1 MFPTNRHVR
10 PRTPSCGWRAC
21 TQLLGATV
29 VFLVAASAGSSA
41 PAAPHAPQAHQAGM
55 GGPYIP
61 ADLPATI
68 AGRVP
73 FAYAGA
79 MDALHPGRDDAL
91 ELSASLWASPLPGA
105 HENLPQLLPV
115 SPVRITSGFGRRH
128 DPLGRGDAFHSG
140 IDFAG
145 AVGTPVHASGDGVVT
160 QARYSKDYGNVVMI
174 DHGQGVVTLYAHN
187 SRLEVRTGDVV
198 LAGQEI
204 AKMGSTGRSTG
215 PHLHF
220 EVRQSGQR
228 IDPGRY
234 LAGLRAPTAAPRGAE
249 PVRRVSS

>member
-1 MFPTNRHVR
+1 MSPITSSVHSRAR
-10 PRTPSCGWRAC
+10 RSGWCAC
-21 TQLLGATV
+21 VQLMGAA
-29 VFLVAASAGSSA
+29 VFAMAAGAGAGSA
-41 PAAPHAPQAHQAGM
+41 PATPPDRADAM
-55 GGPYIP
+55 GGPYI
-61 ADLPATI
+61 AVGVDG
-68 AGRVP
+68 AGGGL
-73 FAYAGA
+73 AALAGTPVL
-79 MDALHPGRDDAL
+79 DSPGARRDDAFDL
-91 ELSASLWASPLPGA
+91 AATLWTSPQADDREG
-105 HENLPQLLPV
+105 LPQLLPV
-115 SPVRITSGFGRRH
+115 TPVRVTSGFGRRH
-128 DPLGRGDAFHSG
+128 DPFGHGDAFHSG
-140 IDFAG
+140 VDFAG
-145 AVGTPVHASGDGVVT
+145 AVGTPVHASGDGIVV

-234 LAGLRAPTAAPRGAE
+234 LAGI
-249 PVRRVSS
+249 